1 MEKDLNSTLEN
12 ERALLLPLKLDNDK
26 ELQEVANEDSLWIY
40 GLQDLSKSG
49 ELNKYIRQALA
60 DRETIK
66 EQYFTNFKA
75 IL

>member
-12 ERALLLPLKLDNDK
+12 ERALLLPLQLDNDK